1 MGPRIFA
8 TVLEFLWRNCS
19 PVCISPTWQLCGSAN
34 GDLLQGDLCRPPH
47 LQDCC
52 CPVPPWRH
60 SNTHR
65 QVWLSLLW
73 GHCSFL
79 WVLVHTKLCLYPPSI
94 SGGHGFDFK
103 HDGTPP
109 AVLLQLLLCPWIWG
123 IFFDGFQPSPVNGCS
138 ATSCNFSED

>member
-1 MGPRIFA
+1 MWA
-8 TVLEFLWRNCS
+8 LE
-19 PVCISPTWQLCGSAN
+19 
-34 GDLLQGDLCRPPH
+34 LLQKCGNFFGIIILHFVGCLLSSSSVGLLATSSKRTYAAHPTST
-47 LQDCC
+47 CC
-52 CPVPPWRH
+52 CPAPPWRH

-79 WVLVHTKLCLYPPSI
+79 WVLVHTTLCLYPPSI

-103 HDGTPP
+103 RDCTPP

-138 ATSCNFSED
+138 AMSCNFSED